1 MIFEHCKFDK
11 LIDVIF
17 QLCKTLIYDMHF
29 SHLEMMQES
38 KGMYAQFMSLQI
50 KTVYSTENLV
60 K

>member
-1 MIFEHCKFDK
+1 MFI
-11 LIDVIF
+11 L
-17 QLCKTLIYDMHF
+17 YMYF
-29 SHLEMMQES
+29 SHMEMMQES

>member
-1 MIFEHCKFDK
+1 MENVYLWH
-11 LIDVIF
+11 V
-17 QLCKTLIYDMHF
+17 F